1 MVKKTQLTMSNGSK
15 SEVEK
20 YKLAGFEDLVVELRK
35 RTKKIA
41 ELQEAQQADVSVVMN
56 FVRTAK
62 LKQEKEGRLYKTF
75 VLESSDGVPAQIIFK
90 NAFSKLPAENE
101 EKMRE
106 LIGDVFD
113 RLYDKQTTSKI
124 KPKADMEELRKILGE
139 RVGEFFKDD
148 EVIVHQKE
156 FMEKRAQLRKDCNAK
171 VNKAIDD
178 FTEQCQAKPDLRLKG

>member
-1 MVKKTQLTMSNGSK
+1 MSNGSK

-20 YKLAGFEDLVVELRK
+20 YRLKGFEDLVVELRK
-35 RTKKIA
+35 RAKKMVD
-41 ELQEAQQADVSVVMN
+41 LQESQQADLDVVMN

-62 LKQEKEGRLYKTF
+62 LKHEKEGRLYKTF
-75 VLESSDGVPAQIIFK
+75 LLESSDDVPAQIIFK
-90 NAFSKLPAENE
+90 NAFSKLPSENE

-106 LIGDVFD
+106 LVGDVFD
-113 RLYDKQTTSKI
+113 QLYNKETSTRI
-124 KPKADMEELRKILGE
+124 KPKVNMEELRKLLGK
-139 RVGEFFKDD
+139 RFDEFFKEE

-156 FMEKRAQLRKDCNAK
+156 FMEKRAALRKECSAK